1 MQSPL
6 SALLAEVEARCDPTE
21 CASLAA
27 SAAEA
32 VGKAIQAPGF
42 ADVAAVLLA
51 PNVQVRLCL
60 PPPPPAAAAAASAL
74 CALPSRDAGPRLPA
88 VGVHISLSCVIS
100 QHHCSASPTAHQ
112 GCAADEEHVASC
124 KARGTAAF
132 GRGQYRQAALLFSQ
146 ALQYCDETSGGAGG
160 AQLAARLY
168 CNRALCLSKEGP
180 PRLEAALHDS
190 SCAIACD
197 RAFAKGW
204 YRRACTARALG
215 RGASPGTLHDARRAL
230 QLLQE
235 QQADA
240 GEAAALVAE
249 LEAEQGAA
257 ADGGGAGSSA
267 AAGAEGALAN
277 GGAAN
282 GHASPS
288 EIEEAAAAGGA
299 AGGGAP
305 NAAEVQRL
313 VAAAG
318 PALVVQQTED
328 AGRGLSAAEELPAG
342 RDVLAEQPF
351 AFALTKLGRRSVG
364 GCRCWQRQAGSQ
376 LHVCARMHVF
386 VDSTCFIAA
395 LAKPAAAQQCG
406 LPILPA
412 GLLHM
417 PGAAGRRAGS
427 LLLPPLPHARLL
439 HPGLPCRRPFPPAG
453 RPRVR
458 PPLDRAAAGRGGGGA
473 AAGAAAAL
481 RRRRLARC
489 AARGVSGHTLCRGW
503 TQQRWCSWR
512 HWRQS
517 RTPPGGR
524 QWQRLA
530 VAAHRRRL
538 GQARLR
544 RWRARQQTRRPGG
557 ASRRRECWR
566 RCAACRCEDEGSI
579 SLPLPGWH
587 TCAMPCITGI
597 VID

>member
-32 VGKAIQAPGF
+32 VGKAIQAPRF

-60 PPPPPAAAAAASAL
+60 PPPPAAAAAASAL

-100 QHHCSASPTAHQ
+100 QHHCSACPTAHQ

-376 LHVCARMHVF
+376 LQLCARMHVF

-489 AARGVSGHTLCRGW
+489 AARGVSGHTLCRAGPNRGGAAGGTGGSHARHLAAGSGRGSRWRRTGGGW
-503 TQQRWCSWR
+503 ARLACGGGGPG
-512 HWRQS
+512 S
-517 RTPPGGR
+517 RRGGPGGR
-524 QWQRLA
+524 HGGGSA
-530 VAAHRRRL
+530 
-538 GQARLR
+538 
-544 RWRARQQTRRPGG
+544 GG
-557 ASRRRECWR
+557 AVPPAGARTRAASRY
-566 RCAACRCEDEGSI
+566 RCQAGTRALCRVSRV
-579 SLPLPGWH
+579 S
-587 TCAMPCITGI
+587 
-597 VID
+597 